1 MVLSKSD
8 LVKTNNEV
16 NMVTKPFQ
24 VEAWG
29 AAQFLECLFSM
40 SQCPRFHSSATKW
53 WCMPILLPVWS

>member
-29 AAQFLECLFSM
+29 AAQFLKCLFIM
-40 SQCPRFHSSATKW
+40 SRRPRFHSSAT
-53 WCMPILLPVWS
+53 